1 MNICGCGGLQKEELR
16 FNEIGIKSEEG
27 MLNFDNSKG
36 VFVFENTKKINEKKK
51 ELEELEKQREKA
63 EKEKRDF
70 EKKIGILDQKLKD
83 MEKIL
88 MIDMKENLYIKNIGE
103 KTKRLRDANKFL

>member
-36 VFVFENTKKINEKKK
+36 VFVFENTKKIKN
-51 ELEELEKQREKA
+51 QIIYYI
-63 EKEKRDF
+63 F
-70 EKKIGILDQKLKD
+70 PKIKL
-83 MEKIL
+83 ISQS
-88 MIDMKENLYIKNIGE
+88 
-103 KTKRLRDANKFL
+103 

>member
-1 MNICGCGGLQKEELR
+1 
-16 FNEIGIKSEEG
+16 
-27 MLNFDNSKG
+27 
-36 VFVFENTKKINEKKK
+36 
-51 ELEELEKQREKA
+51 
-63 EKEKRDF
+63 
-70 EKKIGILDQKLKD
+70 